1 MALWG
6 TFLRRRNR
14 FVVEVEL
21 DGRVVRA
28 HLPNPGR
35 LQEVLDP
42 GRRILLRPAPPGRR
56 TAWTAVGAD
65 LGPFLVSLDAT
76 LPNRAFPSF
85 LERGTVPELRGWRI
99 LAREPRL
106 GEGRADF
113 LLARGRRRVWVE
125 VKSVTLVENGLAL
138 FPDAP
143 TVRGRRHLEEL
154 AGLVQRGE
162 EALVLFVVQRPD
174 ATRFG
179 PHAGI
184 DPKFAE
190 AFREALAAG
199 VAARAVVCRFDGE
212 GLSPLALLGPDELVL
227 PEVAPRTG
235 CTPAGRPRPG
245 ADSPSR
251 APHTRRRGH
260 STGSV
265 PSAVAPP
272 SRPGG

>member
-1 MALWG
+1 MERWG
-6 TFLRRRNR
+6 TFARRPNR

-21 DGRVVRA
+21 EGRVVRA

-35 LQEVLDP
+35 LQEVLKP
-42 GRRILLRPAPPGRR
+42 GRRILLRPAPPRRR

-85 LERGTVPELRGWRI
+85 LKRGVVPELRGWRI

-106 GEGRADF
+106 GGGRADF

-125 VKSVTLVENGLAL
+125 VKSVTLVEDGLAL

-143 TVRGRRHLEEL
+143 TVRGRRHLAEL
-154 AGLVQRGE
+154 ASLVRRGE
-162 EALVLFVVQRPD
+162 EALVLFVIQRPD

-184 DPKFAE
+184 DPEFAQ

-199 VAARAVVCRFDGE
+199 VTARAVVCRFDGE
-212 GLSPLALLGPDELVL
+212 GLSPLAPLGPNELVL
-227 PEVAPRTG
+227 PEAAPRTG

-245 ADSPSR
+245 AGSPSP
-251 APHTRRRGH
+251 APRTRHRGR
-260 STGSV
+260 SSESEQG
-265 PSAVAPP
+265 AGAPP